1 MKSGSGTN
9 VPKIEHKEVE
19 IFNEK
24 TSMNERLFIDALV
37 FKKLRRG
44 LLDSGAGVTAT
55 SMCPLIHQRRADINT
70 GAIKDKAAIES
81 PLDQIKTFQI
91 FSKNDK
97 EKSSH
102 NICSINP
109 H

>member
-55 SMCPLIHQRRADINT
+55 SMCLLIHQRRADINT
-70 GAIKDKAAIES
+70 GAIES

-102 NICSINP
+102 NICSISP